1 MRHIP
6 RNMKKHLPA
15 LFCLT
20 IGLLATPARL
30 AAQEIEKAARTFL
43 AALDTAQ
50 QRQACFTW
58 ADEERFN
65 WHFVPRTRKGLAIRD
80 MSEAQRAKAYT
91 LLKACLSS
99 DGYKKATTIVE
110 TEYILRALEGRGPD
124 DEYRHPGKYYF
135 SFFGEPAKGKPW
147 GWRMEGHHLSLNFSA
162 ADRSL
167 VTGTPAFMGAN
178 PAIVPEGPK
187 KGQQILKEESAL
199 GFELLNSLNNAQQGK
214 AVVAEKA
221 PADIITGNK
230 RKAWLQEPPGL
241 AYPELRAEQQQLLKK
256 LVAVYV
262 DRYTKLM
269 ADLLWKEIGAAGW
282 DQLHFAWAGGKAW
295 GTGHY
300 YRVQGPTFIIEYD
313 NTQNNANHVHTTF
326 RDLKND
332 FGEDMLLQHY
342 KKAH

>member
-1 MRHIP
+1 
-6 RNMKKHLPA
+6 MKKHILP
-15 LFCLT
+15 T
-20 IGLLATPARL
+20 WLLILCSIPAFSQSTPPD
-30 AAQEIEKAARTFL
+30 IENAARAFVTS
-43 AALDTAQ
+43 LDTGQ
-50 QRQACFTW
+50 QRRACFGW
-58 ADEERFN
+58 DEEERFN
-65 WHFVPRTRKGLAIRD
+65 WHFVPRERKGLPLRELTA
-80 MSEAQRAKAYT
+80 AQRTKAYQ
-91 LLKACLSS
+91 LLKACLSA
-99 DGYKKATTIVE
+99 DGFKKATAIVE
-110 TEYILRALEGRGPD
+110 TENVLRMLEGRGPD
-124 DEYRHPGKYYF
+124 DEYRNPGKYYF
-135 SFFGEPAKGKPW
+135 SFFGEPANGKPW

-162 ADRSL
+162 VDRSL
-167 VTGTPAFMGAN
+167 IAGTPAFMGAN

-199 GFELLNSLNNAQQGK
+199 GFELLASLDGQQLGR

-241 AYPELRAEQQQLLKK
+241 AYGQLRPVQQQLMKK

-282 DQLHFAWAGGKAW
+282 DQLHFAWAGGKTW

-300 YRVQGPTFIIEYD
+300 YRIQGPTFIIEYD